1 MKKITLKPSTRVN
14 ELVDFIKS
22 NIEHYSDVTKLDK
35 INICTLK
42 GNIAGDDRRLRALT
56 EMDLSNGIEIS
67 IENSI
72 EATLDK
78 IETICGIKI
87 NYIESV
93 DDSNSFL
100 DYRFIDDISLNSEE
114 WNVFSEKLSEK
125 NILPQLTFIFNE
137 VLSEYEDELD
147 NHFPFFYIEDAI
159 IGQNYEGFLYANIDG
174 VFSNCTGNGI
184 VQIQSWDNI
193 EDVYY
198 VDDEGTRE
206 YEPDHLTLLTTEG
219 GMLSIS
225 KDDTLN
231 FLSNFWKGILG
242 ALINETRGEQAIVW
256 GQIEKK
262 LKLTRMEFSSWDEI
276 REFIK

>member
-1 MKKITLKPSTRVN
+1 MKKITLKPSTRVH
-14 ELVDFIKS
+14 ELVEFIKS
-22 NIEHYSDVTKLDK
+22 NLDQYSDVTQLDR
-35 INICTLK
+35 INVRTLK

-56 EMDLSNGIEIS
+56 ETDLSTGIEIS
-67 IENSI
+67 IENTL
-72 EATLDK
+72 EATIEK
-78 IETICGIKI
+78 IEDSCGIKI
-87 NYIESV
+87 NFIESV
-93 DDSNSFL
+93 GDFNSFL
-100 DYRFIDDISLNSEE
+100 DSLTGDEFLTPEE
-114 WNVFSEKLSEK
+114 WIAFSGKLSEK

-147 NHFPFFYIEDAI
+147 NHFPFFYLEDVI

-206 YEPDHLTLLTTEG
+206 HEPDHLTLLNTEG

-225 KDDTLN
+225 KDDSLN
-231 FLSNFWKGILG
+231 FLSNFWNGILSD
-242 ALINETRGEQAIVW
+242 LINETRGEQAIVW
-256 GQIEKK
+256 SQIEKK
-262 LKLTRMEFSSWDEI
+262 LKLTRMEFGSWDEI